1 MHTRTRSRS
10 HSVTARSSPSQQQQ
24 QQHPSL
30 RSAIGVGTTAE
41 SSSISTSQH
50 HSYRIPIIG
59 HSNSHLTS
67 PMLNGSGAGSGN
79 GGGSS
84 GFGNHNNGHGN
95 GNRSPSMTPR
105 LSIRTPAM
113 MLHSHPTSFERYL
126 HSPFSSFLV
135 KRARSSRR
143 ALLYLFLLLLTSW
156 FLLSRPSK
164 TNELVKLKALEA
176 ACRIFPWKKDCLGV
190 HSPFDYLHFERE
202 LGYLMYPAH
211 EARESDDS
219 RSESGSEA
227 RYLGSRKKLTG
238 NMAGDRAE
246 NTAAPSQP
254 HPIHLL
260 MDSAKRMWAR
270 KVERQ
275 SKTLREAIEEY
286 ERRYN
291 RRPPKGFADW
301 WWYAKGHNF
310 LLVDEF
316 DSLNDNILP
325 FLAIPSSVI
334 RQRTEKI
341 QHDAEFW
348 IQDKTFTLQL
358 LGGGK
363 AVDAS
368 GPMAI
373 HPDRPNQMK
382 QLIQPIAKYLPDMN
396 LTFTGHD
403 NPWIVMS
410 GEAREQ
416 HIRSAKVGQCK
427 SSSASRPGKAEQELI
442 LRLGLFSDVPEKL
455 LTDPLDDW
463 KYDGWAQSCPP
474 NSALRKA
481 ARFSERLKDQAKAK
495 PSSQKSLIHDHVQAM
510 DVCSHPE
517 RQTLHGFT
525 LWDGPRSGLA
535 YPLFAMTSTLMHSD
549 LLVPPIDQYDRPVG
563 NDPRWEEKKRD
574 KVVWRGSTTG
584 ADLNLTWMRDY
595 SQRPRLCRLPSQTG
609 PITLTYAPN
618 DKPGQLGPTQ
628 DFTADKRTLA
638 QEWFDFQFL
647 GKPEQCGDSA
657 ACADFAKE
665 FTWSDFMGQDEQNE
679 YKYVIDVDGNGVS
692 RQWVVLFQD
701 SLGWSGRFHRLLS
714 TNSLVFK
721 STIFPEWYRDHIQP
735 WLHYVPISTDYNELW
750 EVMAFFKGDENGR
763 GEHDA
768 LAKEIALAGKE
779 FAKTC
784 WRMED
789 MRICFLGLWD
799 GGLTLASFILQY
811 ARILYRDDD
820 NPTSMDM

>member
-10 HSVTARSSPSQQQQ
+10 SSVSGSPSKP
-24 QQHPSL
+24 HHGAGSSL
-30 RSAIGVGTTAE
+30 RSPTTGVG
-41 SSSISTSQH
+41 SSSVSTSQQ

-59 HSNSHLTS
+59 HSNSHIAS
-67 PMLNGSGAGSGN
+67 PVINGPGASGSNSHSNAHGSGN
-79 GGGSS
+79 G
-84 GFGNHNNGHGN
+84 NNIN
-95 GNRSPSMTPR
+95 ASRSPSLTPR
-105 LSIRTPAM
+105 LSIRTPSM
-113 MLHSHPTSFERYL
+113 MLHSHPTSFDRYFR
-126 HSPFSSFLV
+126 SPFSSFV
-135 KRARSSRR
+135 AKRARSSRR
-143 ALLYLFLLLLTSW
+143 TLLYLLLLLTSW
-156 FLLSRPSK
+156 FLLSRPST
-164 TNELVKLKALEA
+164 TNELVKLKALET
-176 ACRIFPWKKDCLGV
+176 ACRIFPWKSDCLGV

-211 EARESDDS
+211 EARKSTEGTLDDS
-219 RSESGSEA
+219 GSGTEA
-227 RYLGSRKKLTG
+227 RYLGSRKKFTG
-238 NMAGDRAE
+238 NGAE
-246 NTAAPSQP
+246 NVAAPSQP

-260 MDSAKRMWAR
+260 MDSAKRMWTR

-275 SKTLREAIEEY
+275 SKTLREAVEAIQKTDETLTTWQEY

-316 DSLNDNILP
+316 DSLDEKILP
-325 FLAIPSSVI
+325 LLAIPSSVM
-334 RQRTEKI
+334 RKRAETI
-341 QHDAEFW
+341 QHDANFW

-358 LGGGK
+358 SGGGK
-363 AVDAS
+363 GVDAS
-368 GPMAI
+368 GPMSI
-373 HPDRPNQMK
+373 HVDRPNQMK

-403 NPWIVMS
+403 IPWIVMS

-416 HIRSAKVGQCK
+416 HIRSAKAGQY
-427 SSSASRPGKAEQELI
+427 
-442 LRLGLFSDVPEKL
+442 VPEKF
-455 LTDPLDDW
+455 LTDPIDDW

-474 NSALRKA
+474 NSPMRKA
-481 ARFSERLKDQAKAK
+481 ARFSDRLKDQAKVA
-495 PSSQKSLIHDHVQAM
+495 PPAQKSLIHDHVQAM

-525 LWDGPRSGLA
+525 LWDGPRCGLV
-535 YPLFAMTSTLMHSD
+535 YPLFAMTSTSMHSD

-574 KVVWRGSTTG
+574 KIVWRGSTTG
-584 ADLNLTWMRDY
+584 ADLNLAWMRIY
-595 SQRPRLCRLPSQTG
+595 SQRPRLCRLPAQTG

-618 DKPGQLGPTQ
+618 DKFGQLGPTQ
-628 DFTADKRTLA
+628 EFTADKRTLA
-638 QEWFDFQFL
+638 KEWFDFQFL
-647 GKPEQCGDSA
+647 GKPEQCGDSV
-657 ACADFAKE
+657 ACAEFAKE
-665 FTWSDFMGQDEQNE
+665 FTWSEYMGQDEQNE
-679 YKYVIDVDGNGVS
+679 YKYVMDVDGN
-692 RQWVVLFQD
+692 
-701 SLGWSGRFHRLLS
+701 GWSGRFHRLLS

-735 WLHYVPISTDYNELW
+735 WLHYVPISPDYNDLW

-768 LAKEIALAGKE
+768 LAKEIAMAGKE

-789 MRICFLGLWD
+789 MRIYTYRLL
-799 GGLTLASFILQY
+799 LEY
-811 ARILYRDDD
+811 ARVLYRDDD